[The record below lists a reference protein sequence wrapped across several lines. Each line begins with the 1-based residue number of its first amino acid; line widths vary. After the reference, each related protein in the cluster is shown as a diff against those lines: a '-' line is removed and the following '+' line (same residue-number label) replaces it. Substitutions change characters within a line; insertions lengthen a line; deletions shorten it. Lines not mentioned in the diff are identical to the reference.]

1 MLTKAVEEENYEG
14 LIDPRLDTNYDAYD
28 MARLVAC
35 AAAAVRQ
42 TAKSRP
48 RMTQVFAISLT
59 NSGSTRAVLVSTCHD
74 LHTVSRTPLSVTS
87 LLPMK
92 CDQIVRYLE
101 GELSAEDLNAGMAPG
116 QSAMHRSRAGDTDEV
131 RRLRKMA
138 FRPGSGT
145 ISEYAS
151 SELSAPTSSEYGL
164 NQSGEYT
171 ASSAADTEDM
181 TDVSHRTGS
190 GDARTGTTERVT
202 RRATVGKQAGRA
214 GRG

>member
-1 MLTKAVEEENYEG
+1 ME
-14 LIDPRLDTNYDAYD
+14 
-28 MARLVAC
+28 
-35 AAAAVRQ
+35 
-42 TAKSRP
+42 
-48 RMTQVFAISLT
+48 
-59 NSGSTRAVLVSTCHD
+59 
-74 LHTVSRTPLSVTS
+74 
-87 LLPMK
+87 

-116 QSAMHRSRAGDTDEV
+116 QSAMHRSSGGGDTDEV

-151 SELSAPTSSEYGL
+151 SELSAPTSEYGL
-164 NQSGEYT
+164 NPSSEYT

-190 GDARTGTTERVT
+190 GEVRAGTTEDRKSV
-202 RRATVGKQAGRA
+202 V
-214 GRG
+214 